1 VRLVHTTTT
10 SETLKLPKGRSG
22 VRTK

>member
-10 SETLKLPKGRSG
+10 SETLKLPKGSSG

>member
-10 SETLKLPKGRSG
+10 SETLKLPKASSG